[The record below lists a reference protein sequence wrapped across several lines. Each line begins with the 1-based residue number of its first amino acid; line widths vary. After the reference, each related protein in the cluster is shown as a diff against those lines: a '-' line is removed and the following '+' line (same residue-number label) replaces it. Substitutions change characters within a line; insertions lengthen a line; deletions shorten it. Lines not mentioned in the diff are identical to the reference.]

1 MRASTQRRFV
11 DGPAGKIECAVDQP
25 DGSPRGAA
33 LIAHPHPL
41 YGGTLDN
48 KVVQTLAR
56 ALVELGYEA
65 WRPNFRGIGQSEGKY
80 DEGRGEVGDLAA
92 VFQGLEF
99 SNVVLAGF
107 SFGAAMQAR
116 LAQRLKKENQ
126 PKPERLLLVG
136 VAVVH
141 FETPPVPADT
151 LVIHGERDETV
162 PLAAVLDWAR
172 PQELPIVLVP
182 GADHF
187 FNHKL
192 HSLRSVV
199 SRIWR

>member
-11 DGPAGKIECAVDQP
+11 DGPAGKIECAVDEP

-56 ALVELGYEA
+56 AFVELGFET
-65 WRPNFRGIGQSEGKY
+65 WRPNFRGIGESAGKY
-80 DEGRGEVGDLAA
+80 DEGRGEVDDLAA
-92 VFQGLEF
+92 VFNALKF
-99 SNVVLAGF
+99 PNVVLAGF

-116 LAQRLKKENQ
+116 LAQRVSA
-126 PKPERLLLVG
+126 ERLVLVG

-141 FETPPVPADT
+141 FETPSVPADT

-172 PQELPIVLVP
+172 PQELPVVLVP

-192 HSLRSVV
+192 QSLRSIVRG
-199 SRIWR
+199 SWKCSG